1 MSIKAKKRLIVI
13 LSVLLAVIVAF
24 GVGVNL
30 YIDSFLNKLDRSKS
44 ISGDDVNAAKLE
56 GNVTNI
62 ALLGIDKDD
71 GGGSRTD
78 VVKLI
83 SLDYDHKKIKITSI
97 QRDNL
102 VYQPMEDRY
111 EKLNHAY
118 MWDGV
123 EGTLSALNYNFDL
136 NITQYVKFDF
146 NSVETIVDI
155 LGGVDIA
162 LTDAEA
168 ASLGVG
174 GAGIYHLN
182 GAQTLAYSRI
192 RNLDSDYGRMARQ
205 TNVINAVLASVK
217 GQSVSELL
225 NTASHVLPYIETNVT
240 NNEMK
245 SMALA
250 VVGFDLGNTEQFQFP
265 SEGYGSILASLS
277 LYGYGPHYVLNDFA
291 GEVKLL
297 HDNIYE
303 KDYKV
308 SKNVKKVDKETK
320 AMAGY

>member
-146 NSVETIVDI
+146 NSVEIIVDI

-174 GAGIYHLN
+174 GAGMYHLN

>member
-44 ISGDDVNAAKLE
+44 VSGDDVNAAKLE

-83 SLDYDHKKIKITSI
+83 SLDYAHKKIKITSI

-123 EGTLSALNYNFDL
+123 EGTLSTLNYNFDL

-146 NSVETIVDI
+146 DSVETIVDI

-174 GAGIYHLN
+174 AAGIYHLN
-182 GAQTLAYSRI
+182 GVQTLAYSRI

>member
-44 ISGDDVNAAKLE
+44 ISGDDVNLAKLE

-146 NSVETIVDI
+146 DSVETIVDI

-174 GAGIYHLN
+174 AAGIYHLN

>member
-44 ISGDDVNAAKLE
+44 ISGDEVNAAKLE

-102 VYQPMEDRY
+102 VYQPMEERY

-174 GAGIYHLN
+174 AAGIYHLN

>member
-146 NSVETIVDI
+146 NSVEIIVDI